1 MKKYFCLAALVAAL
15 MPSCQIVASPLL
27 GGLYT
32 DVRAPGAITSNER
45 GAKVG
50 TAMAETWLG
59 LWAEG
64 DASVNRAAVDAG
76 ITRISHWDYHAKSIW
91 FIHGRFE
98 TYVYGN

>member
-1 MKKYFCLAALVAAL
+1 MKKFIAIAALVAL
-15 MPSCQIVASPLL
+15 FMPSCQLVASPLM

-32 DVRAPGAITSNER
+32 NVQAPGPVTSNER
-45 GAKVG
+45 GSKVG

-64 DASVNRAAVDAG
+64 DASVNSAATAGG

-98 TYVYGN
+98 TFVYGD